1 MSRNIFNI
9 ILHDL
14 FRHMHAKSLQSC
26 PFLCDPMDCS
36 PPDFSVHGFLQAR
49 ILKWVAIS
57 FSRGSPQPRDWTQ
70 ISHIAGR
77 FFTIWVNRE
86 ALRVVLKTDRGL
98 DQLWMRKKEAGR
110 KRRLFKNAE
119 ICWLYDTYIYKY
131 IFNVYLIYTNMC
143 ECMYMYVCAYICACI

>member
-1 MSRNIFNI
+1 MTYLGTCMLSHFSHVQFFVTLWTVAHQI
-9 ILHDL
+9 
-14 FRHMHAKSLQSC
+14 SLS
-26 PFLCDPMDCS
+26 M
-36 PPDFSVHGFLQAR
+36 G
-49 ILKWVAIS
+49 
-57 FSRGSPQPRDWTQ
+57 FSRQEYWSGLPFPSPGGSPQPRDWTQ

-143 ECMYMYVCAYICACI
+143 ECVYMYVCAYICACI